1 MPTHE
6 RSEWSEYFASIPDA
20 IAAIA
25 FRRGLQSIKGIPRTR
40 YLVNQWECNNC

>member
-1 MPTHE
+1 MRPSVKNNSGST
-6 RSEWSEYFASIPDA
+6 W
-20 IAAIA
+20 